1 MKCIGIIW
9 NCAMQY
15 ENEILALIKDNSK
28 IIYTS
33 ILQLGNSY
41 ENFVREI
48 YSRDSIDEWKI
59 NEKIRNMKL
68 STSLTDV
75 RFIIYD
81 IEVEELFFNTYKK
94 RFVYSKSE
102 LLKSIIR
109 IAIMNKLQNYFFDIT
124 FHATDSLEE
133 YEKTLNIINSYLKTH

>member
-48 YSRDSIDEWKI
+48 YSQDSIDEWKI

>member
-48 YSRDSIDEWKI
+48 YSQDSIDEWKI

-102 LLKSIIR
+102 LLKLIIR